1 MGKTVMI
8 DVFSMLF
15 NLHNTINK
23 SRIFMNEHVFYYTLF
38 ENGNL
43 ETALIVLYVDLSVEI
58 ISMILYIN

>member
-23 SRIFMNEHVFYYTLF
+23 SRIFMNVHLFYYTLF

-43 ETALIVLYVDLSVEI
+43 ETALIVLYVGLSVEI

>member
-15 NLHNTINK
+15 KLHNTINK
-23 SRIFMNEHVFYYTLF
+23 SRIFMNVHLFYYTLF

>member
-23 SRIFMNEHVFYYTLF
+23 SRIFMNVHLFYYTLF

>member
-23 SRIFMNEHVFYYTLF
+23 SRIFMNEHLFYYTLF

>member
-1 MGKTVMI
+1 
-8 DVFSMLF
+8 
-15 NLHNTINK
+15 
-23 SRIFMNEHVFYYTLF
+23 MNVHLFYYTLF

>member
-8 DVFSMLF
+8 VFSMLF

-23 SRIFMNEHVFYYTLF
+23 SRIFMNVHLFYYTLF

>member
-23 SRIFMNEHVFYYTLF
+23 SRIFMNVHLFYYTLF

-43 ETALIVLYVDLSVEI
+43 ETA
-58 ISMILYIN
+58 